1 MGARNGLFMVKDLK
15 FQSFAS
21 IIAKL
26 GASPADIQSDI
37 RIPCIGLGDA
47 EAKPLMRRNKK
58 T

>member
-1 MGARNGLFMVKDLK
+1 MVKDLK

-37 RIPCIGLGDA
+37 RITCIGLGDT